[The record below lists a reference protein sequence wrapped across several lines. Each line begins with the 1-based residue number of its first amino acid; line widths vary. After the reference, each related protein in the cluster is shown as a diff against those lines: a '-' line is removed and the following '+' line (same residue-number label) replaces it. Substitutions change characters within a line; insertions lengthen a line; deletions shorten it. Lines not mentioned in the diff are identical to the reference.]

1 MLRNTCLRAAV
12 ALGLFACAS
21 AQAQVANPA
30 KFFSREPDYSSPT
43 MSPTG
48 EYVAVDT
55 PDSGNSANR
64 ALSLIR
70 ITGKPERNLF
80 RFYGGTDRWDRPVIK
95 EPYSA
100 TWAGDDRI
108 IVFEGYDYGIGGSK
122 FASGNV
128 YSTSGDAKSQKQL
141 FGYLPDDGNQRSR
154 LKDRGSVSLMEV
166 TPELNGQ
173 ALFYFWPFTE
183 QASQR
188 RTSVFRVDA
197 NTGAR
202 ETVESFNDEVYVSAD
217 NTGKARI
224 NYRWDLDDNQ
234 IAQYRPTPDSEWKPM
249 PKSLQGKAINVW
261 FFEPDNNIAYAEVSE
276 HGEAAQLYKVNLSAG
291 TRERIGGQP
300 NQEISNFERAG
311 RLGPPV
317 VLSYSAGKPKI
328 DYLDPASPWAQLH
341 AGLMKAFPGQ
351 MVSFLD
357 ITRDEGKLMFAT
369 WSDRNP
375 GTYYVMDLKTKAP
388 QMLFKAYEDL
398 DSAQLSPMLPI
409 QFKNRAGQDLNA
421 FLTIPQG
428 KPGAHALV
436 VLPPG
441 GPYGP
446 QDNWGYDR
454 DAQFLTSLGYSV
466 LQVNYRGSG
475 GRGKDFE
482 ESGYKGWGTTIQD
495 DIADAVKHVIAQ
507 GLANKDKV
515 CIYGA
520 SFGGYAAMMNP
531 ILNNGMYKCAIGY
544 AGVYD
549 IKKDTEKKDN
559 SKQIRAFWDRSRGDD
574 AMQTE
579 QSPLT
584 HIAKLDVPILL
595 IHGKSDHNVD
605 FEQFTY
611 AQAALQKAGKTF
623 ETFVKADEGHG
634 FYKPEDQEEVYN
646 RMKTFLLKYN
656 PPN

>member
-436 VLPPG
+436 VLPHG

-454 DAQFLTSLGYSV
+454 DAQFLASLGYSV

>member
-1 MLRNTCLRAAV
+1 MFRSTTLGAAV
-12 ALGLFACAS
+12 ALSLFACAS

-30 KFFSREPDYSSPT
+30 KFFSREPDYANPT

-48 EYVAVDT
+48 DYIAVDT
-55 PDSGNSANR
+55 PDNAKTDNR

-80 RFYGGTDRWDRPVIK
+80 RFYGGTDRWERPVIK

-128 YSTSGDAKSQKQL
+128 YSTSADAKSQKQL
-141 FGYLPDDGNQRSR
+141 FGYIPDDGNQRSR
-154 LKDRGSVSLMEV
+154 LKDRGSVSLMHLM
-166 TPELNGQ
+166 PELNGQ

-197 NTGAR
+197 NTGER

-224 NYRWDLDDNQ
+224 NYRYDLQDNQ
-234 IAQYRPTPDSEWKPM
+234 IVQYRPTPDSEWKPM
-249 PKSLQGKAINVW
+249 PDSLKGKTISFW
-261 FFEPDNNIAYAEVSE
+261 FFEPDNNIAYASVSE

-300 NQEISNFERAG
+300 NQSIASYERAG

-317 VLSYSAGKPKI
+317 VLRYDAGKPKI

-341 AGLMKAFPGQ
+341 SGLMKAFPGQ
-351 MVSFLD
+351 MVNFLD
-357 ITRDEGKLMFAT
+357 LTRDDSKLLFST

-375 GTYYVMDLKTKAP
+375 GTYYVMDLKAKAP

-398 DSAQLSPMLPI
+398 DPAQLSPMLPI
-409 QFKNRAGQDLNA
+409 EFKNRAGQDITA

-428 KPGAHALV
+428 KPGAHAMV
-436 VLPPG
+436 VLPHG
-441 GPYGP
+441 GPYGI
-446 QDNWGYDR
+446 QDSWGYDR
-454 DAQFLTSLGYSV
+454 DAQFLASLGYAV

-475 GRGKDFE
+475 GRGDNFE
-482 ESGYKGWGTTIQD
+482 ESGYKGWGTTIQQ
-495 DIADAVKHVIAQ
+495 DIADGVKHVIAQ
-507 GLANKDKV
+507 GLADKDKV

-520 SFGGYAAMMNP
+520 SFGGYSAMMNP
-531 ILNNGMYKCAIGY
+531 IVNNGMYKCAIAY

-549 IKKDTEKKDN
+549 IRKDSAKKDN
-559 SKQIRAFWDRSRGDD
+559 SKQIRSYWDRTRGDEALQD
-574 AMQTE
+574 A
-579 QSPLT
+579 QSPV
-584 HIAKLDVPILL
+584 HQVARLDVPILL
-595 IHGKSDHNVD
+595 IHGKSDRNVD
-605 FEQFTY
+605 IEQFND
-611 AQAALQKAGKTF
+611 AQVALRGAGKTF
-623 ETFVKADEGHG
+623 ESFVKADEGHG
-634 FYKPEDQEEVYN
+634 FYKPEDQEEAYN
-646 RMKTFLLKYN
+646 RMQAFLLKYN